1 MTLQFGNFMNTRLSI
16 IKMVFITIIVT
27 GVTMISGC
35 KSEKAF
41 ELSLSAEPSYK
52 INSAI
57 LVTLSV
63 TNKSP
68 IDVQFLK
75 WGTPFES
82 MPTRDMF
89 SVKDANGQTL
99 SYQGPM
105 VKRGKPEA
113 SDYVTIKSGQ
123 TLKQAMDISKAYDI
137 RASGTYHVQYKESY
151 PSLKD
156 NVLEKDGGLTLPA
169 TNSVSFQ
176 VVD

>member
-1 MTLQFGNFMNTRLSI
+1 MNPLLSI
-16 IKMVFITIIVT
+16 IKTAFIATVVIGI
-27 GVTMISGC
+27 TMLSAC
-35 KSEKAF
+35 KSNEAF
-41 ELSLSAEPSYK
+41 ELSLSAEPNYK
-52 INSAI
+52 VNSAI

-68 IDVQFLK
+68 VDVQFLK

-89 SVKDANGQTL
+89 SVKNANGQPL

-123 TLKQAMDISKAYDI
+123 TLKKAMNISKAYDI
-137 RASGTYHVQYKESY
+137 HASGTYHVQYKESY
-151 PSLKD
+151 PSLKG

-169 TNSVSFQ
+169 TNNVSFQ
-176 VVD
+176 VVE

>member
-1 MTLQFGNFMNTRLSI
+1 MNTLLSI
-16 IKMVFITIIVT
+16 IKMAFIATVVI
-27 GVTMISGC
+27 GVTMLNAC
-35 KSEKAF
+35 KSNEAF
-41 ELSLSAEPSYK
+41 ELSLNAEPNYK
-52 INSAI
+52 VNQAI
-57 LVTLSV
+57 FVTLSV

-68 IDVQFLK
+68 MDVQFLK
-75 WGTPFES
+75 WGTPFDS

-89 SVKDANGQTL
+89 SVKNADGQSL

-113 SDYVTIKSGQ
+113 GDYVTIKSGQ

-137 RASGTYHVQYKESY
+137 RASGAYHVQYKESY

-169 TNSVSFQ
+169 TNRVSFQ
-176 VVD
+176 VVE